1 MMDAC
6 KKTEAWIEEINM
18 EYEAFKESVLKG
30 LQEIYGGY
38 ATVTTEKILKNNG
51 KHYDGIVVEM
61 AGGKGS
67 IDLLIPLE
75 WFYRLYN
82 DGNADMD
89 GCIRIIAKVCEE
101 HLETDCVREL
111 LQRMAC
117 WEQIKGDIYPVL
129 LSTKENREML
139 ERVVSKPMLDMSVV
153 YIVRGEIGRRCVGIK
168 IDRRMLVIYGISAER
183 LHKQAMENLV
193 NDGYQFRDIYRFVV
207 EQGYP
212 EPEKHDLEEAGKV
225 EKIEKAYILTNAV
238 KFYGAAG
245 ILDRKLVREFAGGKN
260 YFILPSSV
268 NETIFVPA
276 GDGSGMEIYSDMV
289 KMVNEMDVDEE
300 ERLTDHAY
308 FYDGTADE
316 IRICA

>member
-1 MMDAC
+1 MDAC
-6 KKTEAWIEEINM
+6 KKTEAWIEEISM

-30 LQEIYGGY
+30 LQQIYDGY

-51 KHYDGIVVEM
+51 KHYEGIVVELSE
-61 AGGKGS
+61 GKGS
-67 IDLLIPLE
+67 TGLFIPME
-75 WFYRLYN
+75 WFFKLYN
-82 DGNADMD
+82 DGNADME

-101 HLETDCVREL
+101 HQETDGVREL
-111 LQRMAC
+111 LQKMTC

-129 LSTKENREML
+129 LATKENREML

-168 IDRRMLVIYGISAER
+168 IDLRMLEIYGISAER
-183 LHKQAMENLV
+183 LHKRAMANLMA
-193 NDGYQFRDIYRFVV
+193 DGYQFRDIYRFVV

-212 EPEKHDLEEAGKV
+212 EPDKPELEEAGKA
-225 EKIEKAYILTNAV
+225 EKAYILTNAV

-245 ILDRKLVREFAGGKN
+245 ILDKKLVREFAGGRN
-260 YFILPSSV
+260 FFILPSSV

-276 GDGSGMEIYSDMV
+276 GDGSGMEIYSGMV

-308 FYDGTADE
+308 FYDGTVDE
-316 IRICA
+316 IRMCA

>member
-6 KKTEAWIEEINM
+6 KKTEAWIEEISM

-30 LQEIYGGY
+30 LQQIYDGY

-51 KHYDGIVVEM
+51 KHYEGIVVELSE
-61 AGGKGS
+61 GKGS
-67 IDLLIPLE
+67 TGLFIPME
-75 WFYRLYN
+75 WFFKLYN
-82 DGNADMD
+82 DGNADME

-101 HLETDCVREL
+101 HQETDGVREL
-111 LQRMAC
+111 LQKMTC

-139 ERVVSKPMLDMSVV
+139 ERVVSKPLLDMSVV

-168 IDRRMLVIYGISAER
+168 IDLRMLEIYGISAER
-183 LHKQAMENLV
+183 LHKRAMANLMA
-193 NDGYQFRDIYRFVV
+193 DGYQFRDIYRFVV

-212 EPEKHDLEEAGKV
+212 EPDKPELEEAGKA
-225 EKIEKAYILTNAV
+225 EKAYILTNAV

-245 ILDRKLVREFAGGKN
+245 ILDKKLVREFAGGRN
-260 YFILPSSV
+260 FFILPSSV

-276 GDGSGMEIYSDMV
+276 GDGSGMEIYSGMV

-308 FYDGTADE
+308 FYDGTVDE
-316 IRICA
+316 IRMCA

>member
-6 KKTEAWIEEINM
+6 KKTEAWIEEISM

-30 LQEIYGGY
+30 LQQIYDGY

-51 KHYDGIVVEM
+51 KHYEGIVVELSE
-61 AGGKGS
+61 GKGS
-67 IDLLIPLE
+67 TGLFIPME
-75 WFYRLYN
+75 WFFKLYN
-82 DGNADMD
+82 DGNADME

-101 HLETDCVREL
+101 HQETDGVREL
-111 LQRMAC
+111 LQKMTC

-139 ERVVSKPMLDMSVV
+139 ERVVSKPLLDMSVV

-168 IDRRMLVIYGISAER
+168 IDLRMLEIYGISAER
-183 LHKQAMENLV
+183 LHKRAMANLMA
-193 NDGYQFRDIYRFVV
+193 DGYQFRDIYRFVV

-212 EPEKHDLEEAGKV
+212 EPDKPELEEAGKA
-225 EKIEKAYILTNAV
+225 EKAYILTNAV

-245 ILDRKLVREFAGGKN
+245 ILDKKLVREFAGGRN
-260 YFILPSSV
+260 FFILPSSV

-276 GDGSGMEIYSDMV
+276 GDGSGMEIYSGMV

-316 IRICA
+316 IRMCA

>member
-6 KKTEAWIEEINM
+6 TETETWIEEINM

-30 LQEIYGGY
+30 LQQIYGGY

-51 KHYDGIVVEM
+51 KHYDGIVVELSE
-61 AGGKGS
+61 GKGS
-67 IDLLIPLE
+67 TGLFIPME

-82 DGNADMD
+82 DGNADME

-101 HLETDCVREL
+101 HRETDVVREL
-111 LQRMAC
+111 LQKMTC

-153 YIVRGEIGRRCVGIK
+153 YIASGEIGGRFFGIK
-168 IDRRMLVIYGISAER
+168 IDRRMLKIYGISAER
-183 LHKQAMENLV
+183 LHKQAMENLM

-225 EKIEKAYILTNAV
+225 EKMEKAYILTNAV

-245 ILDRKLVREFAGGKN
+245 ILDRKLVREFAGGRN
-260 YFILPSSV
+260 FFILPSSV

-276 GDGSGMEIYSDMV
+276 GDGSGMEIYSGMV

-316 IRICA
+316 IRMWA

>member
-1 MMDAC
+1 MSVWKRDMGRGE
-6 KKTEAWIEEINM
+6 KSMK
-18 EYEAFKESVLKG
+18 YEAFKKSVLKG
-30 LQEIYGGY
+30 LQKIYGGY
-38 ATVTTEKILKNNG
+38 ATVKTEKILKNNG

-82 DGNADMD
+82 GGNADMG

-101 HLETDCVREL
+101 HRETDGVREL
-111 LQRMAC
+111 LQKMTC

-129 LSTKENREML
+129 LATKENREML
-139 ERVVSKPMLDMSVV
+139 ERVVSKPVLDMSVV

-168 IDRRMLVIYGISAER
+168 IDRRMLEIYGISAER
-183 LHKQAMENLV
+183 LHKQAMANLIA
-193 NDGYQFRDIYRFVV
+193 DGYQFRDIYRFVV
-207 EQGYP
+207 EQGYFESDKP
-212 EPEKHDLEEAGKV
+212 NLEDAGKS
-225 EKIEKAYILTNAV
+225 EKAYILTNTA

-260 YFILPSSV
+260 FFILPSSV

-276 GDGSGMEIYSDMV
+276 GDGSGMEIYSGMV

-308 FYDGTADE
+308 FYDV
-316 IRICA
+316 ICCEL